1 MKWVNSSSQ
10 DQPDA
15 LTPATQS
22 PRQSFLQ
29 NISLAVW
36 MGTSDVSI
44 DRHILEP
51 FSNTSFPA
59 STLHD
64 DSATTAY
71 HYAHELDAHVDKIL
85 GFAAHD
91 GFEDGMEGR
100 TFYCLNLFLSE
111 NPVSGMRHLATRLQS
126 EHMNHGVA
134 ADIVRALGQ
143 IDHAQSHD
151 DRVYIAECLL
161 YSPSPLARDA
171 GAVALG
177 DLADERSIPALQ
189 RAIDDEPIAAL
200 RTDMQASLDE
210 LIGDINEVHS
220 EEA

>member
-22 PRQSFLQ
+22 PRQSLLQ

-44 DRHILEP
+44 DRHILEA
-51 FSNTSFPA
+51 FSNTSPPT
-59 STLHD
+59 STLHE
-64 DSATTAY
+64 SAATAY
-71 HYAHELDAHVDKIL
+71 HYAHELDAQVDKIL

-100 TFYCLNLFLSE
+100 IFYSLNLFLSE

-151 DRVYIAECLL
+151 DRAYVAECLL
-161 YSPSPLARDA
+161 YSSSPLARDA

-210 LIGDINEVHS
+210 LIEDINDVHS